1 MNRNSVLLCLSL
13 LVLAACATNADVT
26 ALAQQE
32 QRVADTERAFAASMA
47 MRDFTA
53 FQGHLAEDAI
63 FIGNDGPLRGKAEI
77 AAGWQRYFESD
88 EAPFSWRPELVT
100 VPQSGSLALSTGPVY
115 NPAGACVGT
124 FTSIW
129 RRNTDNSWSIVF
141 DRGGSDCGERR
152 AP

>member
-1 MNRNSVLLCLSL
+1 MNRRSVLHSLSL
-13 LVLAACATNADVT
+13 LALTACVTSADV
-26 ALAQQE
+26 ASLAQLE

-47 MRDFTA
+47 ARDFAA

-77 AAGWQRYFESD
+77 AAGWQRYFEGD

-100 VPQSGSLALSTGPVY
+100 VLQSGSLALSTGPVY

-129 RRNTDNSWSIVF
+129 RRNTDDSWSIVF
-141 DRGGSDCGERR
+141 DRGGSDCGERP